1 MNMRKSSV
9 WCNSAVDVGS
19 TGLIQVDNIPL
30 VMKQP
35 LSIAIASHIGH
46 YDVSTSTAAT
56 KILAHRQDVT
66 DKITNLVAHGLS
78 AQLGACL
85 LRTAFTGDPT
95 FAQSCH
101 VFSAVYLEH
110 LDSLCLQAVTRI
122 LGIVP

>member
-1 MNMRKSSV
+1 MVSCLEAAAAQVQILGTTMNMRKSSV
-9 WCNSAVDVGS
+9 WCNSAVEVGS

-78 AQLGACL
+78 AQLG
-85 LRTAFTGDPT
+85 
-95 FAQSCH
+95 
-101 VFSAVYLEH
+101 V
-110 LDSLCLQAVTRI
+110 
-122 LGIVP
+122 